1 MNDTAPWAEARMR
14 ELFAQR
20 TPGERVEMACRS
32 FTAARALVLAG
43 LRREHPGIGD
53 EQLRLRL
60 LERTYA
66 ADFEPAAWT
75 RVLALWHETQDRGA
89 HPTR

>member
-43 LRREHPGIGD
+43 IRREYPGISP
-53 EQLRLRL
+53 EELRFQI
-60 LERTYA
+60 LERTYR
-66 ADFEPAAWT
+66 ADFEPAAWA
-75 RVLALWHETQDRGA
+75 RLLQLWKRTQ
-89 HPTR
+89 H